1 MGPGGKV
8 LGEET
13 GEGVSSPTLFLIL
26 SIFHIISTRVW
37 ESEPETLSKE
47 RQVSPGASIT
57 WGTRSAWVSGEGG
70 R

>member
-47 RQVSPGASIT
+47 RQVSPRASVT